1 MKILKSLMLL
11 SFLSASCFAKDIKLT
26 ENENKFSI
34 TTNSIT
40 GFDFVNQLSE
50 INTSKIKKND
60 FQFIKLSVDGYGEN
74 ADNGFA
80 SLPVLEQLI
89 NIPQGATININPNK
103 EKAYGL
109 AVNQNKFGWSKEDIE
124 QDFKATLKGGLE
136 EKIH

>member
-34 TTNSIT
+34 TTKSIT

-60 FQFIKLSVDGYGEN
+60 LQFIKLSVDGYGEN

-89 NIPQGATININPNK
+89 NIPQGATISINIIQKVEK
-103 EKAYGL
+103 E
-109 AVNQNKFGWSKEDIE
+109 
-124 QDFKATLKGGLE
+124 
-136 EKIH
+136 